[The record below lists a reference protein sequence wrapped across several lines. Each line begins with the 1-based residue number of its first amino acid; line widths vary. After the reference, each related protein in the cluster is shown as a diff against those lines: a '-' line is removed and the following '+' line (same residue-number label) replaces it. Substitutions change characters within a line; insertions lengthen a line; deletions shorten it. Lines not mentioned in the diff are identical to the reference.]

1 MGNLFLSA
9 DDGAVVLTYEHPDTL
24 DLPGHRGGLEETI
37 RAYSPVQ
44 VADAL
49 HRLGAHMPTRAQH
62 SSSMDFA
69 SEYGF
74 NSDREAWSV
83 YHAGVATYNIK
94 YNRSE

>member
-1 MGNLFLSA
+1 
-9 DDGAVVLTYEHPDTL
+9 
-24 DLPGHRGGLEETI
+24 
-37 RAYSPVQ
+37 

-49 HRLGAHMPTRAQH
+49 HKLGADNPNRLQH

-74 NSDREAWSV
+74 GGDREAWSI
-83 YHAGVATYNIK
+83 YHAGVAIYNIK